1 MSYPAGTLA
10 HVPSMNELVR
20 QHTALGDSDLEWLHL
35 LVSEWQLLSDLSF
48 ADLVLWVPTRDGTR
62 YVSVAQM
69 RPNTGPTSYQDDM
82 VGHLVPRGRR
92 PMLDAALDEGRI
104 VREGDPE
111 WREEVPVRV
120 ESIPVRREGRVLGV
134 IARNTNLLTV
144 RTPSRLELTYLQSA
158 SDLAQMIAA
167 GSFPFP
173 DQQVDMDASPRV
185 GDGLIRL
192 DAEGIVQYASPN
204 ALSAYHRLGLAADLV
219 GHHLGKTTS
228 ELAPSRGPVDEALA
242 KVASGW
248 APREFEIESN
258 DGVIQLRAIPL
269 KPKGT
274 RVGSLVLLRDVT
286 ELRRRERELITKDAT
301 IREIHHRVKN
311 NLQTVAALLRLQA
324 RRIESD
330 RGREALE
337 EAVRRVG
344 SIAIV
349 HETLSQNLDERVE
362 FDEIADRVLAMV
374 AEISPG
380 KVVGR
385 RTGRFGILDAEVATP
400 LSMVLTEILQ
410 NALEHGFREGD
421 RGTVEVSA
429 VRGGTTKEA
438 RLLVTVQDDGIGLP
452 EGFDPHRSGNLGLQI
467 VRTLVEGSWAAP
479 STWSAPPSAGHRSS
493 WTFRWCPT
501 SETQAIRTIT
511 PRTLCVIVTSC
522 RRWPAVVGYPT
533 KTQPQTAMSPGP
545 FSGPGL
551 IVFVAICASGVLR
564 AAARGREKRTRCTRR
579 QAQAVWG
586 GLSGGCLAG
595 PVAGGAALHGAA
607 LVLAETTPDAGVL
620 AGLERPLQALLHD
633 GAATA
638 DGLGFL
644 DLQQR
649 RTGVADGEEELGVFL
664 AANGV
669 VTPVHGC
676 YLSLVLHARCL

>member
-1 MSYPAGTLA
+1 MRPPGAGRLTA
-10 HVPSMNELVR
+10 VPSMNDLVR

-48 ADLVLWVPTRDGTR
+48 ADLVLWVPTLDGTR

-158 SDLAQMIAA
+158 SDLAQMIAN
-167 GSFPFP
+167 GTFPFP
-173 DQQVDMDASPRV
+173 GQQVDMDASPRA

-192 DAEGIVQYASPN
+192 DADGIVQYASPN

-219 GHHLGKTTS
+219 GHHLGETTAQ
-228 ELAPSRGPVDEALA
+228 LAPSRGPVDESLA
-242 KVASGW
+242 KLASGW
-248 APREFEIESN
+248 APREFEVEGS

-269 KPKGT
+269 KPKGNHI
-274 RVGSLVLLRDVT
+274 GSLVLLRDVT

-324 RRIESD
+324 RRIGSAE
-330 RGREALE
+330 GREALE

-380 KVVGR
+380 RVAGR

-400 LSMVLTEILQ
+400 LAMVLTELLQ
-410 NALEHGFREGD
+410 NAMEHGFGPGET
-421 RGTVEVSA
+421 GTVEITA
-429 VRGGTTKEA
+429 VRSGTRKDA
-438 RLLVTVQDDGIGLP
+438 RLLISVQDDGRGLP
-452 EGFDPHRSGNLGLQI
+452 EGFDPQRAGNLGLQI
-467 VRTLVEGSWAAP
+467 VRTLVEGEMGGTFGMLPAP
-479 STWSAPPSAGHRSS
+479 GGGTK
-493 WTFRWCPT
+493 
-501 SETQAIRTIT
+501 
-511 PRTLCVIVTSC
+511 
-522 RRWPAVVGYPT
+522 VV
-533 KTQPQTAMSPGP
+533 
-545 FSGPGL
+545 
-551 IVFVAICASGVLR
+551 
-564 AAARGREKRTRCTRR
+564 
-579 QAQAVWG
+579 
-586 GLSGGCLAG
+586 
-595 PVAGGAALHGAA
+595 
-607 LVLAETTPDAGVL
+607 
-620 AGLERPLQALLHD
+620 
-633 GAATA
+633 
-638 DGLGFL
+638 L
-644 DLQQR
+644 DLPVR
-649 RTGVADGEEELGVFL
+649 ADK
-664 AANGV
+664 
-669 VTPVHGC
+669 P
-676 YLSLVLHARCL
+676 